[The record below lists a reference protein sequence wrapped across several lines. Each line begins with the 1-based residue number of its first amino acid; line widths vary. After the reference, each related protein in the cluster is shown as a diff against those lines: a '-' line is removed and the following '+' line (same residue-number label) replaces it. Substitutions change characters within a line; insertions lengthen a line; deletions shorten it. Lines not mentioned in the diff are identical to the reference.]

1 MEGVATPARKKRSTK
16 KKGVAPLA
24 MDAEKV
30 WEELESR
37 TEANMRIPLTGAERE
52 KVTKVFVDFT
62 ERGWAADQALALYI
76 NSKVFPTAAFQ
87 FRKFVLKALT
97 PALKEALLSLGPSLE
112 AERYLFPL
120 FAEYCFSAFAAEI
133 KAYRGLVE
141 SADMTKP
148 HTWYP
153 LARSLRRRVVY
164 HAGPTNSGKTYAA
177 LSHFRQAASGL
188 YCGPLRLLAMEV
200 FDSVNA
206 EGVYCN
212 LVTGQERKEVPFAA
226 HTACTVEMAN
236 LTRPYAVAVID
247 EIQMIA
253 DEYRGWAW
261 TRALLGLQAEEIHV
275 CGDPSALPLLRS
287 LCAASG
293 DELHEFSYDRLKPLR
308 VDAHSLAGDFAKVK
322 AGDCIVAFSRREIFE
337 IKVSG
342 HAPPPLPPPW
352 VLRGGGVCSAKWSA
366 SPPTA
371 AVWCT
376 APYPPRRGGSKP
388 SCSIALAAGT
398 RCWWPLTQWA
408 WGSTSTSPASSSMR
422 FTSSMARPRRSFRLP
437 WCPPRLPACLPP
449 APLHPPPHRPFPPL
463 LPSSCR

>member
-1 MEGVATPARKKRSTK
+1 MEAVALPVKKKRATRKKVK
-16 KKGVAPLA
+16 EGAPPV

-37 TEANMRIPLTGAERE
+37 TKANLRVLLTGAERD
-52 KVTKVFVDFT
+52 KVSKVFGDFT

-76 NSKVFPTAAFQ
+76 NSKIFPAAASQ
-87 FRKFVLKALT
+87 FRKYVLKALT
-97 PALKEALLSLGPSLE
+97 PGLKDALLSLGPSLD

-133 KAYRGLVE
+133 KSYRGLVE

-153 LARSLRRRVVY
+153 LARTLRRRIVY

-177 LSHFRQAASGL
+177 LSHFRLADSGL

-200 FDSVNA
+200 YDSVNA
-206 EGVYCN
+206 DGVYCN

-236 LTRPYAVAVID
+236 LTRSYKVAVID

-261 TRALLGLQAEEIHV
+261 TRALLGLQAEEVHV

-293 DELHEFSYDRLKPLR
+293 DELHEFRYDRLKPLR
-308 VDAHSLAGDFAKVK
+308 VDAHSLEGNFGKVK

-337 IKVSG
+337 IKVR
-342 HAPPPLPPPW
+342 A
-352 VLRGGGVCSAKWSA
+352 RR
-366 SPPTA
+366 A
-371 AVWCT
+371 AH
-376 APYPPRRGGSKP
+376 
-388 SCSIALAAGT
+388 
-398 RCWWPLTQWA
+398 
-408 WGSTSTSPASSSMR
+408 SSS
-422 FTSSMARPRRSFRLP
+422 
-437 WCPPRLPACLPP
+437 
-449 APLHPPPHRPFPPL
+449 
-463 LPSSCR
+463 